1 MEKKSLRVQEVKQRF
16 RSYKKIWGTGVV
28 LLVNYYA
35 VFDVGG
41 SAIKYALMDET
52 GLFIEKSSTPTPK
65 EDIYAFIDTIDLVVK
80 GYQQKADIKGIA
92 LSLPGA
98 VDVEKGH
105 IEGSSAIPYLHGPNI
120 QKLLQERTYLP
131 VEIENDANC
140 AGLAEGWIGAAK
152 EVKDYLCIV
161 IGTGIGGALV
171 IDKKIC
177 RGKNLHGGEF
187 GFMIMEDY
195 LDQPIGEMWS
205 ALGATGALIK
215 KVAKRKGLE
224 PNTLDGKKVF
234 EMADHGDEE
243 VQDEIKK
250 FIKRLAVGILNLQY
264 AIDPEKI
271 LIGGA
276 ISQREDLIDKINET
290 LNQMKNK
297 AYSLHVKVEKCQFG
311 NDSNLIGALYHFL
324 QRRLYSKISN

>member
-1 MEKKSLRVQEVKQRF
+1 M
-16 RSYKKIWGTGVV
+16 SYEGKTNIICGMGV
-28 LLVNYYA
+28 LLVNFYA

-41 SAIKYALMDET
+41 SAIKFALMDES
-52 GLFIEKSSTPTPK
+52 GEFIEKSSISTPK
-65 EDIYAFIDTIDLVVK
+65 EGINEFIDTIDLIVK
-80 GYQQKADIKGIA
+80 DYQQKVDLKGIA

-120 QKLLQERTYLP
+120 QNLLEKRTYLP
-131 VEIENDANC
+131 VELENDANC
-140 AGLAEGWIGAAK
+140 AGLAEGWIGASK
-152 EVKDYLCIV
+152 GVKDYICIV

-171 IDKKIC
+171 IDKKIR

-195 LDQPIGEMWS
+195 LDQPLGEMWS

-215 KVAKRKGLE
+215 RVAKRKGLE
-224 PNTLDGKKVF
+224 PITLDGKKVF
-234 EMADHGDEE
+234 EMADYGDEE

-276 ISQREDLIDKINET
+276 ISQRTDLIDKINET
-290 LNQMKNK
+290 LSQMKNK
-297 AYSLHVKVEKCQFG
+297 AHSLHVQVERCQFG

-324 QRRLYSKISN
+324 QRKKENRISNV